1 MGRKHGLPATEAS
14 LTGEGWLLQL
24 ATMKREIV
32 LETSMP
38 EDQTPGG
45 KTKRRVRSLACQK
58 SPFPLCCIC

>member
-1 MGRKHGLPATEAS
+1 MEAS

-38 EDQTPGG
+38 EDQTPGEKKKKG
-45 KTKRRVRSLACQK
+45 ASGLWPARSLPFLSAASAEACG
-58 SPFPLCCIC
+58 